1 MVIAYVGGNCPLI
14 SSIITSSVTMVP
26 PTKLPTTELPT
37 NEADLHLTVGIYIPV
52 VVCVMVIISFVTT
65 LFMVC
70 FVGKKTKRKHQGLL
84 NMLPSVILVPH
95 FHCIFL
101 VSGVS
106 DIHPEDNPCYS
117 TISSRM
123 QCMKLWAQ

>member
-1 MVIAYVGGNCPLI
+1 MFFVCMVIAYVDGNCPLI

-37 NEADLHLTVGIYIPV
+37 IEADLYLTVGIPV
-52 VVCVMVIISFVTT
+52 VVCVMVIISSVTT
-65 LFMVC
+65 LFIVC
-70 FVGKKTKRKHQGLL
+70 FVGKKTKRKNQGLL
-84 NMLPSVILVPH
+84 NMLPSVNLVPH

-101 VSGVS
+101 VSDVS

-117 TISSRM
+117 TISSI
-123 QCMKLWAQ
+123 Q